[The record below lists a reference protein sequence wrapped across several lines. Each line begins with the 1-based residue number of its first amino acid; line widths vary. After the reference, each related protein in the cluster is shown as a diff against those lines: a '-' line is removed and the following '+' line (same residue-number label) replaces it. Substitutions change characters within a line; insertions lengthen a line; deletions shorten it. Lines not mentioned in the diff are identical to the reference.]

1 MILKMQTNN
10 KEQENVIKNYWNVM
24 IMQSLYEYFLGF

>member
-10 KEQENVIKNYWNVM
+10 REQENVIKKLLECNDDAIIV
-24 IMQSLYEYFLGF
+24 